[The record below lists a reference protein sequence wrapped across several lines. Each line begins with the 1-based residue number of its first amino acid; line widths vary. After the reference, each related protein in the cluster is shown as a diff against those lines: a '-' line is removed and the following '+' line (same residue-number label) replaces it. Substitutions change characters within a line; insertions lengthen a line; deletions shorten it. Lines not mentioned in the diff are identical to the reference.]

1 MRGGEVP
8 QFAAKTG
15 PCACGLGLR
24 ASWQQ
29 KGKTLL
35 MTFVVLS
42 EEKEYWFLG
51 ETEAFLSS

>member
-1 MRGGEVP
+1 MP